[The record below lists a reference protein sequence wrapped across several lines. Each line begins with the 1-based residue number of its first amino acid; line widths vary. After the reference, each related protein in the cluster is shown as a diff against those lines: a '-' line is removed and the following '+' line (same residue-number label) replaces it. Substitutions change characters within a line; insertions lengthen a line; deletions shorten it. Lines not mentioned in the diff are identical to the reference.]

1 MQIREPLEPRVE
13 ASSAVTAVVSELS
26 ARSKRLESAIDVA
39 RSTSIS
45 VAKAKRL
52 LKEIQAQGA
61 AAAAAGELT
70 VARREAGQSASLK
83 VRCVCTM

>member
-1 MQIREPLEPRVE
+1 MQVREPLELLVE
-13 ASSAVTAVVSELS
+13 ASSAVTALESELS
-26 ARSKRLESAIDVA
+26 TRSKRLESAIDVA

-52 LKEIQAQGA
+52 LKELQAQGA

-70 VARREAGQSASLK
+70 VARGESRQSACLK
-83 VRCVCTM
+83 VRCLGTR